1 MKMNMTLD
9 QQKALGALMAVK
21 CKIKAQGCGSG
32 EWCVARKAIAD
43 AFDLK
48 FPKPETKEEGA

>member
-9 QQKALGALMAVK
+9 QQNALAALMAVK

-32 EWCVARKAIAD
+32 EWCTARKAIAD
-43 AFDLK
+43 AFSLK
-48 FPKPETKEEGA
+48 FPKPETKTEDA